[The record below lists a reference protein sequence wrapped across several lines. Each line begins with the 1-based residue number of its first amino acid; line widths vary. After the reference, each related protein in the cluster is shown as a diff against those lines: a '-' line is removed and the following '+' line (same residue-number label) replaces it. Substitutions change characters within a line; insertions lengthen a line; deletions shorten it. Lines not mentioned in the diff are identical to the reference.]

1 LIESLFDVSGRK
13 RDKMTRIQRTALVC
27 LLLSCGVSV
36 MLGFFPVRNRPD
48 VMLDFRAV
56 YYGTRCLLEHH
67 DPYNPSELENV
78 YRTIDGEHPSETVTV
93 HQAVVMCINLPTTLL
108 VVTPFAMLQWTSA
121 HLLWMI
127 LTAVS
132 LVFAGFLMWNFS
144 ANDATII
151 SAALICFILANS
163 EVLLA
168 TGNTAGI
175 AVSLCVVAVWC
186 FLQERYVWAG
196 VLCLAVSLAIKPH
209 DAGFIWLYF
218 LLAGGVYRKRALQV
232 LVVTAVLGLAAI
244 VWVTPIAPHWMQ
256 ELHSNIQV
264 GSSPGGI
271 NEPGPTSLSGRSASV
286 IIDLQA
292 VISIFQNDPRIYNSV
307 SYMVCGALL
316 LVWSVCTLRAR
327 FSLARAWLALAAVV
341 PLTLLVTYHR
351 THDAKLL
358 LLTIPAC
365 GLLWAEGRTI
375 RWVALVVSTAAI
387 VFTADFPLI
396 IILALTRN
404 LHISNQWVSGH
415 MPAAVLMSP
424 VPLILLAMSIFY
436 LWIYVQRAS
445 AADAAARSGEN
456 EETPLAP
463 TKA

>member
-1 LIESLFDVSGRK
+1 
-13 RDKMTRIQRTALVC
+13 MTRIQRTAMVC

-36 MLGFFPVRNRPD
+36 MLGFFPVRNRQD

-67 DPYNPSELENV
+67 NPYKANELENV
-78 YRTIDGEHPSETVTV
+78 YRTIDGDHSSETVTV
-93 HQAVVMCINLPTTLL
+93 HQAVVMCINIPTTFI

-121 HLLWMI
+121 HVLWMI

-132 LVFAGFLMWNFS
+132 LVLAGFLMWNFS
-144 ANDATII
+144 ANNAPII
-151 SAALICFILANS
+151 SGALICFILANS

-168 TGNTAGI
+168 TGNAAGI
-175 AVSLCVVAVWC
+175 AVSLCVLAVWC
-186 FLQERYVWAG
+186 FLNKRFELAG
-196 VLCLAVSLAIKPH
+196 VLCLSVSLAIKPH

-264 GSSPGGI
+264 GSAPGGI
-271 NEPGPTSLSGRSASV
+271 NEPGPASLSGRSASV

-292 VISIFQNDPRIYNSV
+292 VISIFQDDPRVYNTV
-307 SYMVCGALL
+307 SYLVCGALL
-316 LVWSVCTLRAR
+316 LVWAVYTLRAR
-327 FSLARAWLALAAVV
+327 FSLARTWLALATVV

-387 VFTADFPLI
+387 VFTADIPLI

-415 MPAAVLMSP
+415 MLTVVLMSP
-424 VPLILLAMSIFY
+424 APLILLAMSIFY
-436 LWIYVQRAS
+436 LWIYVQRTS
-445 AADAAARSGEN
+445 AADAAAGPGEN
-456 EETPLAP
+456 EETLLAP